1 MNFFIRSRHIR
12 CVHCSLLLKV
22 LWLNRAVHCSYRRSA
37 VSIFF
42 CINTWFKLHLDQ
54 YSALVST
61 SLATSR
67 FMLAS
72 TLRHSTDNCS
82 LVASS
87 NTEMVYKGQ
96 IQCIFT
102 LNCAVASI
110 FSASTFYHTVDKY
123 STASFSILT
132 PVKAPQMHI
141 APQSNSQ
148 IFCINTATVN

>member
-1 MNFFIRSRHIR
+1 MNFFIRSRQIR

-72 TLRHSTDNCS
+72 TLRHSADSCS
-82 LVASS
+82 PVAYS
-87 NTEMVYKGQ
+87 NTEMVYKSQ

-102 LNCAVASI
+102 LNCAVASFLHQHFI
-110 FSASTFYHTVDKY
+110 TPSTNTRLHCSQFWRQSKLPRC
-123 STASFSILT
+123 I
-132 PVKAPQMHI
+132 I
-141 APQSNSQ
+141 APQSNTQ
-148 IFCINTATVN
+148 IFCINTAMAN